1 MYGKQTQTAIAAMS
15 RLAEIYDGGR
25 TRLSAS
31 DIARDRGLQAPF
43 VAKLMTALSQAGLVD
58 GAPGPG
64 GGYSLA
70 RPPGSIR
77 LAEVFGL
84 FEREDT
90 STTCPFGAGTCGGI
104 TPCPLHDKL
113 VNLQRA
119 LDDLLQNTT
128 FEEFHRR
135 AAEGAAQPVMP
146 TGVAP
151 ARRESFRAAAGP
163 NQASR

>member
-77 LAEVFGL
+77 LADIFSL
-84 FEREDT
+84 FEREDP
-90 STTCPFGAGTCGGI
+90 STACPFGAGTCGGS

-113 VNLQRA
+113 VSLQRA

-128 FEEFHRR
+128 FDEFHRR
-135 AAEGAAQPVMP
+135 AMDGSARCVLPPAGAQ
-146 TGVAP
+146 
-151 ARRESFRAAAGP
+151 ARRTSFRAPAGP
-163 NQASR
+163 NQSPG